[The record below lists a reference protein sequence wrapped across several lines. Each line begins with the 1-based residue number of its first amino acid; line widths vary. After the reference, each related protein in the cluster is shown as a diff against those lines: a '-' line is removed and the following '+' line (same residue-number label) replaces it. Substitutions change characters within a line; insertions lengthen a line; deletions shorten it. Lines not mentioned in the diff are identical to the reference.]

1 MRILYMGTPD
11 FASAALK
18 AIHESQYGTS
28 LVGVVTKVDTPKN
41 RGHKL
46 LPPPVKTLA
55 LEIGLP
61 VYQPETLKDG
71 AFLPQLEEMKPDLII
86 VAAYGKILPEYV
98 LNYPKYGCIN
108 IHGSLLPKYRGAAPI
123 QRAIMDGDRELG
135 ITIIKMAKGIDT
147 GDMLI
152 KESLVFE
159 NESYGEIH
167 DKLAELGGKMIVD
180 AIGIIERGE
189 AKWEKQD
196 DSLSF
201 YAEKIE
207 KKDCFISFEK
217 GAVEINNKIRAL
229 SPAPCAEA
237 KLCEKTVKF
246 SKATVIDGDPCGEY
260 GEIVAASAK
269 GDGFI
274 DIKTG
279 CGTLRVLRLIPE
291 GKKEMSAGDF
301 LRGRG
306 AEVGNKFEKKEI
318 L

>member
-1 MRILYMGTPD
+1 MGTPD

-18 AIHESQYGTS
+18 AIHQSPYGAS

-86 VAAYGKILPEYV
+86 VAAYGKLLPEYV
-98 LNYPKYGCIN
+98 LNYPRYGCIN

-135 ITIIKMAKGIDT
+135 ITVMKMEKGLDT

-189 AKWEKQD
+189 AHWEKQD
-196 DSLSF
+196 DSLSC

-207 KKDCFISFEK
+207 KKDCIIDFAM
-217 GAVEINNKIRAL
+217 GAKEINNKIRAL

-237 KLCEKTVKF
+237 LLGEKTVKF
-246 SKATVIDGDPCGEY
+246 SRAAVINDDHSGEI
-260 GEIVAASAK
+260 GEIVAVSAK

-274 DIKTG
+274 DVKTG

-291 GKKEMSAGDF
+291 GKKEMSSGDF

-306 AEVGNKFEKKEI
+306 AEVGNKFHKKEI
-318 L
+318 V